1 MTHEIPQKVCLFS
14 SFSPYRHAR
23 LPRQW
28 YSSADDM
35 EFSGFSFPRH
45 AACGAHTIYLY
56 VYFCISDLSSG
67 FGFFS
72 VLFFSFQEKQT
83 KKKIRSGA
91 VAMPPPFL
99 FHRGTLPLKLL
110 RVVHWKLAV
119 QSLAGK
125 VAPWCFDF
133 DLFFFFALSP
143 GVLDRLREPTLHQMM
158 QCWGKTRGVWCQEY
172 GSVLAPLDLAAL
184 EHMLLH
190 FIWRIYIGVIV
201 LFFFFSAL
209 FDTVALRPVTSPR

>member
-1 MTHEIPQKVCLFS
+1 MK
-14 SFSPYRHAR
+14 R
-23 LPRQW
+23 LTKYHKKFVFFLRFLLIDMRDYPASGTAAQTTW
-28 YSSADDM
+28 NSADSHSHGM
-35 EFSGFSFPRH
+35 RLAE
-45 AACGAHTIYLY
+45 HTRSIRL
-56 VYFCISDLSSG
+56 FLHLRFELWAWIFLG
-67 FGFFS
+67 PF
-72 VLFFSFQEKQT
+72 LFFSRKANEEKN
-83 KKKIRSGA
+83 RSGA

-110 RVVHWKLAV
+110 RVTHWKLAV

-133 DLFFFFALSP
+133 DFFPFRLVF
-143 GVLDRLREPTLHQMM
+143 LDRLREPTLHHSM
-158 QCWGKTRGVWCQEY
+158 QCWGKARGVWCQEY

-201 LFFFFSAL
+201 FFFFFAL